1 MTSKFCVKFPG
12 LGNFFWFV
20 LTLPKKKKRKEEGK
34 PTYENTAFPICFA
47 DESRKAG
54 TCELVGGILSDFSI
68 NQKVDSWWRILVEA
82 ETDADADGDSDL
94 DTDID
99 IHTDTETSTRL
110 T

>member
-1 MTSKFCVKFPG
+1 MPTRP
-12 LGNFFWFV
+12 
-20 LTLPKKKKRKEEGK
+20 KKKRKEKGK

-82 ETDADADGDSDL
+82 EQTQTQKLEAEAEA
-94 DTDID
+94 
-99 IHTDTETSTRL
+99 ETTI
-110 T
+110 